1 MTSCQSNGYKLKK
14 SFCDEKQIST
24 IFSQTQCNC
33 DKSLNKIVL
42 STVDNG
48 AIFMNKDCPKCGGLF
63 FFGGAIGFCDN
74 LYFIH
79 LSKQFGSAPF
89 GLNQ

>member
-1 MTSCQSNGYKLKK
+1 MSKQWIQIKK

-33 DKSLNKIVL
+33 DKSLNKTVL

-48 AIFMNKDCPKCGGLF
+48 AIFMNKDCPKCGWLF
-63 FFGGAIGFCDN
+63 FFGGAIGSCDN

-79 LSKQFGSAPF
+79 FSKQFGSAPF